1 MKKENISFFYISV
14 LMILSQSALNKS
26 IVFLVIPL
34 ILYLIFNQN
43 ISNSFWMKK
52 VYYLWFIC
60 FIGFTVG
67 LINIVGYDF
76 YYFFRDL
83 IYFLLPILYIILGIY
98 ICKNTSDFKVLLKI
112 IIISSFLVTIY
123 NLIELFR
130 NPNIIIQLGLQT
142 RKDFVFSNT
151 TATLVF
157 FILYHSRKL
166 NIKMFKNSV
175 ELLIMSMSFFS
186 ILISFS
192 RTFYLLFIFI
202 FILNYANKYRVI
214 LKMYWSFM
222 FFNMFVIFGG
232 AFLKVDEYE
241 LEGTTFFSKIT
252 HSLNEM
258 VIKKYDSTFEIMH
271 NWRGYEGFLGFSKFY
286 EGNFFE
292 ILFGQG
298 FGAVVYTPN
307 WIFDSLENGLGIL
320 PFFHN
325 GFITIL
331 LKSGIVGLF
340 FFFAFFLKIITY
352 THKVIKL
359 SPNKYQNFTATILQF
374 TAFAIIIRST
384 VIHGIFF
391 SSPPFILLV
400 LMGVV
405 IKMTFQRNTS

>member
-1 MKKENISFFYISV
+1 
-14 LMILSQSALNKS
+14 
-26 IVFLVIPL
+26 
-34 ILYLIFNQN
+34 
-43 ISNSFWMKK
+43 
-52 VYYLWFIC
+52 
-60 FIGFTVG
+60 
-67 LINIVGYDF
+67 
-76 YYFFRDL
+76 
-83 IYFLLPILYIILGIY
+83 
-98 ICKNTSDFKVLLKI
+98 
-112 IIISSFLVTIY
+112 
-123 NLIELFR
+123 
-130 NPNIIIQLGLQT
+130 
-142 RKDFVFSNT
+142 
-151 TATLVF
+151 
-157 FILYHSRKL
+157 
-166 NIKMFKNSV
+166 
-175 ELLIMSMSFFS
+175 
-186 ILISFS
+186 
-192 RTFYLLFIFI
+192 
-202 FILNYANKYRVI
+202 
-214 LKMYWSFM
+214 
-222 FFNMFVIFGG
+222 MFVIFGG

-340 FFFAFFLKIITY
+340 FFFAFFYKIITY

-359 SPNKYQNFTATILQF
+359 SPNKYQNFTAVILQF

-391 SSPPFILLV
+391 SSPPFVLLV

-405 IKMTFQRNTS
+405 IKMTFQRNTSQTKYLLRNKASNTY